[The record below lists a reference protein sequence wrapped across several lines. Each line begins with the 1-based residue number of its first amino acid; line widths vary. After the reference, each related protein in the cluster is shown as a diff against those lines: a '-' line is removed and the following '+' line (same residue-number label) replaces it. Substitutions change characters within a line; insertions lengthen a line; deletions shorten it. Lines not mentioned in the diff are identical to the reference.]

1 MRRRTRIG
9 TLRDLHIPTQG
20 AGTGT
25 IIECGL
31 FKLLDGGAMADAA
44 SKQGESDTP
53 KAASENGEVLT
64 QEFDK
69 EWRIR

>member
-1 MRRRTRIG
+1 
-9 TLRDLHIPTQG
+9 
-20 AGTGT
+20 
-25 IIECGL
+25 
-31 FKLLDGGAMADAA
+31 MADAA

-53 KAASENGEVLT
+53 KAASGNGEVLT

>member
-1 MRRRTRIG
+1 MW
-9 TLRDLHIPTQG
+9 
-20 AGTGT
+20 
-25 IIECGL
+25 IIQIVERE
-31 FKLLDGGAMADAA
+31 AMADAA

-53 KAASENGEVLT
+53 KAASVDGEVLT